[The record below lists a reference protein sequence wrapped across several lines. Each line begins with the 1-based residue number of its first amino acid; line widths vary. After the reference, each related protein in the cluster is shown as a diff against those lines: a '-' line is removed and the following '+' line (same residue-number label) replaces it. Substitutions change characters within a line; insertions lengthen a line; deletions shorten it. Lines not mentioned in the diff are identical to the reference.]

1 MESRAYVRGRQVH
14 PGLRLLTIGYR
25 ATRSRVALCGLLVG
39 SAALSFA
46 PGAPASAAGL
56 GPLPIPLELASMTAE
71 AKAALVVVA
80 GLPAPRGVGGAI
92 VFSATRDVTPPA
104 RTPIFVDQEGGVVK
118 RYPGL
123 PPYKAAS
130 AFRRNRDALR
140 VGRATGAALRQV
152 GVDVDLAPVLDAS
165 DGPLGSR
172 HFRRP
177 GLGIAFARG
186 LTQGGTAPC
195 VKHFP
200 GLGSTPESTN
210 VARVFGVVR
219 FRELRAF
226 RAAIR
231 AGVPCVMVGH
241 AIYPTLGK
249 RRASL
254 EPATYSLLRRQ
265 SFRGVAITDS
275 LSALGP
281 RAARWAR
288 LAVLA
293 GADLVLVQEPR
304 DVGRVIAAL
313 TPLARAGRLDPAVKR
328 VIVFRRSLGFYRLP

>member
-1 MESRAYVRGRQVH
+1 
-14 PGLRLLTIGYR
+14 
-25 ATRSRVALCGLLVG
+25 
-39 SAALSFA
+39 
-46 PGAPASAAGL
+46 
-56 GPLPIPLELASMTAE
+56 MTPKD
-71 AKAALVVVA
+71 KAALLVVS

-92 VFSATRDVTPPA
+92 VFSATRDLAAPPRA
-104 RTPIFVDQEGGVVK
+104 PIFVDQEGGVVK

-152 GVDVDLAPVLDAS
+152 GVHVDLAPVLDAA

-177 GLGIAFARG
+177 GLAISFAKG
-186 LTQGGTAPC
+186 LARGGTAAC

-200 GLGSTPESTN
+200 GLGSTPESTD

-219 FRELRAF
+219 SRELRAF

-231 AGVPCVMVGH
+231 AGVRCVMVGH
-241 AIYPTLGK
+241 AIYPKLGA

-254 EPATYSLLRRQ
+254 ESATYGLLRRQ
-265 SFRGVAITDS
+265 GFSGVAITDS
-275 LSALGP
+275 FSALGP
-281 RAARWAR
+281 GAGRWAR
-288 LAVLA
+288 LAVRA

-304 DVGRVIAAL
+304 DVKRVIRAL
-313 TPLARAGRLDPAVKR
+313 TPLARAGRLDAALAR
-328 VIVFRRSLGFYRLP
+328 VIAFRRSLGFTRLP